1 MKVSFGLLGAVI
13 VINCGFLI
21 YDMVIGVS
29 VISVSVVNL
38 LFLGLLMLSLRYEQI
53 KLVGLIYR
61 FRSLFSLIS
70 RKDFKL
76 AISNSVD
83 EPERTA
89 LRNVSATLSRLVF
102 HLNEFET
109 TATTLHQFSTDF
121 DQHVNKQLQLAR
133 NREVSIRQIDDSATL
148 SYQLAN
154 HQSEVAIRLQSIMN
168 DLINSLSSLQS
179 NTLTLDHRSN
189 ESLKIVS
196 ELVASSTNE
205 LKAIQQISDS
215 FNRIQEVMVIINEI
229 SDRTNLLALNASI
242 EAARAGEA
250 GRGFSIVATE
260 VSKLA
265 DRTNGSVK
273 EIESLIASASY
284 NVSQGNLRNQQTGEV
299 LSRLQN
305 DLQGFQ
311 SSLHNFKIEFDSNL
325 EKTSEVQTMVSN
337 YSENAQEVKSGSE
350 LQTNLLKQLRTEIE
364 DFVSDL
370 GYMEIQS
377 AELAALADEVGRVQK
392 LYETMTEPFTL

>member
-1 MKVSFGLLGAVI
+1 MKVSFSLLAAII
-13 VINCGFLI
+13 VINCGFLVYEI
-21 YDMVIGVS
+21 VIGVS
-29 VISVSVVNL
+29 VILVLVVNL
-38 LFLGLLMLSLRYEQI
+38 LFLGLLLLNLRNEQI
-53 KLVGLIYR
+53 KLVGLMNQ
-61 FRSLFSLIS
+61 FRSLFSLVGK
-70 RKDFKL
+70 KDFKL
-76 AISNSVD
+76 AISKAVD
-83 EPERTA
+83 ESERTA
-89 LRNVSATLSRLVF
+89 LRNISATLSRLVF
-102 HLNEFET
+102 HLKEFET
-109 TATTLHQFSTDF
+109 AATTLHQFSTDF
-121 DQHVNKQLQLAR
+121 DQHVNKQLELAR
-133 NREVSIRQIDDSATL
+133 NRKLSIRQIDDSATL

-154 HQSEVAIRLQSIMN
+154 YQSDVAISLQSIMN
-168 DLINSLSSLQS
+168 DLINSLASLQS

-284 NVSQGNLRNQQTGEV
+284 NVSQGNVRNQQTGEV

-311 SSLHNFKIEFDSNL
+311 SSLHNFKVEFDSNL
-325 EKTSEVQTMVSN
+325 EKTSEVQTMVLN
-337 YSENAQEVKSGSE
+337 YAENAQKVKSGSE
-350 LQTNLLKQLRTEIE
+350 LQTDLLKQLRTEIE
-364 DFVSDL
+364 DFVIDL

-377 AELAALADEVGRVQK
+377 DELAALADEMGRVQR